1 MEYLTLIIRP
11 NFCNLALKFQP
22 MDAKWY
28 AKKYAEKLKEVHAE
42 KWAHRRAFELTEAE
56 LKQEYGL
63 SRYKNFDS
71 FDAARRRAYH
81 KKSKPVRNRFK
92 RHD

>member
-1 MEYLTLIIRP
+1 MKIRL
-11 NFCNLALKFQP
+11 NFCNLAVKFQP

-28 AKKYAEKLKEVHAE
+28 AKKYAEKLKEVHGE

-81 KKSKPVRNRFK
+81 KKSKPIRNRFK
-92 RHD
+92 RND